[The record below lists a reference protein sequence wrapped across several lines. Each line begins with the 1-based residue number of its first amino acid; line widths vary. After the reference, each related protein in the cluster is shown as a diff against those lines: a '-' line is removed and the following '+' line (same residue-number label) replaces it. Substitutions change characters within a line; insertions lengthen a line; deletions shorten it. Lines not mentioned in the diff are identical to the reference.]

1 MKQDGYKK
9 ILEIKKVLLEIYTEI
24 QYKVGRQ
31 SRSKNLLKGRTKW

>member
-9 ILEIKKVLLEIYTEI
+9 KKLEIKKVLLEIYTEI

-31 SRSKNLLKGRTKW
+31 SRSKKSPKR